1 MKVKEIL
8 GEAIVTQHL
17 LYDPNND
24 AGPYNMTNQN
34 GPFDMRTVPPSDE
47 EEEDTCDTCHGTGLV
62 TIYNYDGAGS
72 DADDQPCP
80 DCQGIGRYGNEE
92 EEDGDEE
99 LELEICSNCN
109 GSGEGMYPGSRC
121 RACKGSGVID
131 RRDPDDDYHPGM
143 EHDYGRE

>member
-34 GPFDMRTVPPSDE
+34 GPFDMRTDPPSGE
-47 EEEDTCDTCHGTGLV
+47 EEEDTCETCGGSGLV
-62 TIYNYDGAGS
+62 TIFDYDGNGS

-80 DCQGIGRYGNEE
+80 DCEGAGHYGSEQEE
-92 EEDGDEE
+92 NSDEE
-99 LELEICSNCN
+99 LAFTNCDSCK
-109 GSGEGMYPGSRC
+109 GTGKGQYPGSRC
-121 RACKGSGVID
+121 HSCKGTGVID
-131 RRDPDDDYHPGM
+131 N
-143 EHDYGRE
+143 RE